1 MGNRDTADP
10 STHTLSAILVYGG
23 VCLALGAIFWS
34 IVVAAGIPRERVEAN
49 NQPIVDYVGPLGPP
63 SDAVLA
69 PTIGAARDAAL
80 RDDVWYV
87 LDRSGARV
95 HRVDATG
102 AHLGSFAG
110 EGDGPGE
117 LRLPRAITFHSDTV
131 VVAERR
137 SIVLYKPDGTGIE
150 RRRIES
156 PRGCSGAS
164 VADVA
169 SSSRG
174 VLLLV
179 RCSPGGEFEAVVVQ
193 ETGTPGRQPLAARA
207 VSPDDERVGTAFRD
221 MAVLAAHPQGFV
233 FGHPNDACLKIFDL
247 DGQVTDSVCH
257 DWIQPQP
264 YTMGEGEDWGEL
276 HAAAR
281 SLGVTVQVP
290 EFYPPFFQVFVGD
303 DAGLVYATPIA
314 GRVDLSRLVSD
325 SGGIGSKFGIPPAG
339 AVFLE
344 GTSVLAAW
352 YDADATWIRVYDA
365 DSW

>member
-1 MGNRDTADP
+1 MNDGATTHP
-10 STHTLSAILVYGG
+10 GSHTLSAILVYGG
-23 VCLALGAIFWS
+23 ACLALGALFWS
-34 IVVAAGIPRERVEAN
+34 LVVAAGIPRGPAAANFQPVVEYA
-49 NQPIVDYVGPLGPP
+49 GPLGPP
-63 SDAVLA
+63 SDAVLVSA
-69 PTIGAARDAAL
+69 IGAARDAAL
-80 RDDVWYV
+80 LDHVWYV
-87 LDRSGARV
+87 LDRSGAKV

-117 LRLPRAITFHSDTV
+117 LRLPRAIAIHADTV
-131 VVAERR
+131 VVAEWR
-137 SIVLYKPDGTGIE
+137 SIVLYEPDGTSIE

-156 PRGCSGAS
+156 PRGCPGAA

-179 RCSPGGEFEAVVVQ
+179 RCSFGGEFEAVVVQ
-193 ETGTPGRQPLAARA
+193 ETGPAGRQPVAARA
-207 VSPDDERVGTAFRD
+207 VGPDDERVRTAFRN
-221 MAVLAAHPQGFV
+221 MAVLTTHPQGFV
-233 FGHPNDACLKIFDL
+233 FGHPNDACLGIFDL

-264 YTMGEGEDWGEL
+264 YTVGEGEDWGEL

-290 EFYPPFFQVFVGD
+290 EFYPPFHQVFVGD
-303 DAGLVYATPIA
+303 DAGLVYGTPIA

-325 SGGIGSKFGIPPAG
+325 NGELGPEFGIPPAD
-339 AVFLE
+339 AIFLE

-352 YDADATWIRVYDA
+352 YDADATWIKVYDA
-365 DSW
+365 GGR